1 MATDTDAL
9 EGPLKK
15 VYTQYK
21 WALIWL
27 YGAKVYI
34 VYTLW
39 SISYKSSIQIIHT
52 TRAVL
57 LIEAEKKGP
66 NQETGLGNMGHL
78 KVLNDTKLVLI
89 EHE

>member
-34 VYTLW
+34 ICIME
-39 SISYKSSIQIIHT
+39 SISYESSIQI
-52 TRAVL
+52 L
-57 LIEAEKKGP
+57 LELSCCKKRQKSP
-66 NQETGLGNMGHL
+66 NQETGLGNMG
-78 KVLNDTKLVLI
+78 VSEWYQIDP
-89 EHE
+89 

>member
-34 VYTLW
+34 IYTMG
-39 SISYKSSIQIIHT
+39 SIFYKSRIQPFHIT
-52 TRAVL
+52 A
-57 LIEAEKKGP
+57 
-66 NQETGLGNMGHL
+66 
-78 KVLNDTKLVLI
+78 DTVIPRIKR
-89 EHE
+89 

>member
-34 VYTLW
+34 IYNMG
-39 SISYKSSIQIIHT
+39 SMSYKSSIQIFHIT
-52 TRAVL
+52 TNTIIPHIVSALDYFPPLNTVKSRVL
-57 LIEAEKKGP
+57 TCVT
-66 NQETGLGNMGHL
+66 N
-78 KVLNDTKLVLI
+78 
-89 EHE
+89 

>member
-34 VYTLW
+34 ICTMG
-39 SISYKSSIQIIHT
+39 SISYKSSIQIFHI
-52 TRAVL
+52 TRACC
-57 LIEAEKKGP
+57 KKR
-66 NQETGLGNMGHL
+66 
-78 KVLNDTKLVLI
+78 
-89 EHE
+89 

>member
-34 VYTLW
+34 IYTMG
-39 SISYKSSIQIIHT
+39 SISYKSSIQIFHVT
-52 TRAVL
+52 TDIVIPHIVSTLNYILPCIVSA
-57 LIEAEKKGP
+57 AK
-66 NQETGLGNMGHL
+66 NQFI
-78 KVLNDTKLVLI
+78 K
-89 EHE
+89 

>member
-1 MATDTDAL
+1 MNTPFYLTVIFDAPYGHCTDTDAL

-34 VYTLW
+34 IYT
-39 SISYKSSIQIIHT
+39 
-52 TRAVL
+52 
-57 LIEAEKKGP
+57 
-66 NQETGLGNMGHL
+66 MG
-78 KVLNDTKLVLI
+78 
-89 EHE
+89 

>member
-34 VYTLW
+34 ICIME
-39 SISYKSSIQIIHT
+39 SISYESSIQI
-52 TRAVL
+52 L
-57 LIEAEKKGP
+57 LELSCCKKRQKSP
-66 NQETGLGNMGHL
+66 NQETGLGNWEGSEWYQ
-78 KVLNDTKLVLI
+78 I
-89 EHE
+89 AP